1 MKQVAKIMLIVL
13 GLNLLGAIGYAGY
26 SGMFA
31 GDRLGAAFAAL
42 RGVGPSA
49 AAASQPVDQDGAG
62 EEVSAS
68 QPSADGALDAGVDV
82 LRAELALRESDVR
95 HQWEMIRVAQ
105 LQLLRDREQF
115 EQEKKDT
122 LAMASQREKP
132 DGGEGYAR
140 ELEYLSGIKAKSAKD
155 FLRMKKDA
163 DVVEIMVA
171 LEPRVGRK
179 IIDACRSQ
187 EDRLWMGR
195 ILEQLRQRNHDQAE
209 VLASGAQ

>member
-1 MKQVAKIMLIVL
+1 MRQLSRIVLIVL
-13 GLNLLGAIGYAGY
+13 AINVAGALGYAAY
-26 SGMFA
+26 AGMLTA
-31 GDRLGAAFAAL
+31 DRLEAAFGAL
-42 RGVGPSA
+42 RGLGPSA
-49 AAASQPVDQDGAG
+49 AAASQPSNLFAEAADLPT
-62 EEVSAS
+62 S
-68 QPSADGALDAGVDV
+68 QPDDEMGTDV
-82 LRAELALRESDVR
+82 LRAELAQREADVR
-95 HQWEMIRVAQ
+95 HQWDMIKAAQ

-115 EQEKKDT
+115 EQDKRDAA
-122 LAMASQREKP
+122 AMASRREKP

-140 ELEYLSGIKAKSAKD
+140 ELEYLSSIKAKSAKD

-179 IIDACRSQ
+179 IIDACKSQ

-195 ILEQLRQRNHDQAE
+195 VLEQLRQRNHDQAE

>member
-1 MKQVAKIMLIVL
+1 MNRWSKIVLIVL
-13 GLNLLGAIGYAGY
+13 GLNGLGAIGYAGY

-31 GDRLGAAFAAL
+31 GDRLKAAFGAL
-42 RGVGPSA
+42 RGIGPSA
-49 AAASQPVDQDGAG
+49 AAASQPAEVG
-62 EEVSAS
+62 EKMTDLAAS
-68 QPSADGALDAGVDV
+68 QPDEEVGADV
-82 LRAELALRESDVR
+82 LRAELAQRESDVR
-95 HQWEMIRVAQ
+95 HQWEMIRAAQ

-115 EQEKKDT
+115 EQEKKDAT
-122 LAMASQREKP
+122 AMASRREKP

-140 ELEYLSGIKAKSAKD
+140 ELEYLSSIKAKSAKD

-163 DVVEIMVA
+163 DVVEILVA

-179 IIDACRSQ
+179 IIDACKSQ
-187 EDRLWMGR
+187 DDRLWMGR

>member
-1 MKQVAKIMLIVL
+1 MNRWSKIVVIVL
-13 GLNLLGAIGYAGY
+13 GLNGLGAIGYAAY

-31 GDRLGAAFAAL
+31 GERLKAAFGAL
-42 RGVGPSA
+42 RGIGPSV
-49 AAASQPVDQDGAG
+49 AAASQPASAG
-62 EEVSAS
+62 GELTEVAAS
-68 QPSADGALDAGVDV
+68 QPAEEVGVDV
-82 LRAELALRESDVR
+82 LRAELAQREGDVR
-95 HQWEMIRVAQ
+95 HQWEMIRAAQ
-105 LQLLRDREQF
+105 LQLLRDREQY
-115 EQEKKDT
+115 EQEKKDAA
-122 LAMASQREKP
+122 AMVARREKP

-140 ELEYLSGIKAKSAKD
+140 ELEYLSSIKAKSAKD

-163 DVVEIMVA
+163 DVVEILVA

-179 IIDACRSQ
+179 IIDACKSQ

>member
-1 MKQVAKIMLIVL
+1 MKQLSKIVLIVL
-13 GLNLLGAIGYAGY
+13 ILNVVGAIGYAGY

-31 GDRLGAAFAAL
+31 GDRLKAAFGAL
-42 RGVGPSA
+42 RGFGPSA
-49 AAASQPVDQDGAG
+49 AAASQPAELMAEATEAAG
-62 EEVSAS
+62 SQPAEEV
-68 QPSADGALDAGVDV
+68 GADV
-82 LRAELALRESDVR
+82 LRAELSQREADVR
-95 HQWEMIRVAQ
+95 HQWEMIRAAQ
-105 LQLLRDREQF
+105 LQLLRDREQY
-115 EQEKKDT
+115 EQEKKDAA
-122 LAMASQREKP
+122 AMVARREKP

-140 ELEYLSGIKAKSAKD
+140 ELEYLSSIKAKSAKD

-163 DVVEIMVA
+163 DVVEILVA

-179 IIDACRSQ
+179 IIDACKSQ

>member
-1 MKQVAKIMLIVL
+1 MNRWSKIILIVL
-13 GLNLLGAIGYAGY
+13 GLNGLGAIGYAGY

-31 GDRLGAAFAAL
+31 GERLRAALGAL
-42 RGVGPSA
+42 RGIGPSV
-49 AAASQPVDQDGAG
+49 AAASQPAELVEKTMGVA
-62 EEVSAS
+62 AS
-68 QPSADGALDAGVDV
+68 QPEEEVGADV
-82 LRAELALRESDVR
+82 LRAELGQRESDVR
-95 HQWEMIRVAQ
+95 HQWEMIRAAQ

-115 EQEKKDT
+115 EQEKKDAA
-122 LAMASQREKP
+122 AMVSRREKP
-132 DGGEGYAR
+132 EGGEGYAR
-140 ELEYLSGIKAKSAKD
+140 ELEYLSSIKAKSAKD

-163 DVVEIMVA
+163 DVVEILVA

-179 IIDACRSQ
+179 IIDACKSQ